1 MSNNAQS
8 SAFAAR
14 FIHTWG
20 CNHRLEEIT
29 GKISLVLS
37 TPPQQKWSSHHR
49 TNITKPLD
57 RTRVA
62 LKKHGMYSK
71 QQQHK
76 LFWSHGQIRSF
87 PVKGKKEKCR
97 QHSVYL
103 LYKELAD
110 YIAKLQP
117 QGWCLPVAL
126 GRARHVPPS
135 SVTSLPQHYPS
146 KLNGTK
152 LCLSSVRYQQ
162 RSTK

>member
-1 MSNNAQS
+1 MGMQPSTGGQ
-8 SAFAAR
+8 F
-14 FIHTWG
+14 
-20 CNHRLEEIT
+20 T

-76 LFWSHGQIRSF
+76 LFGSHSQIRSF

-110 YIAKLQP
+110 YSKTTTPRLVPACCIGACSPCSTLISNK
-117 QGWCLPVAL
+117 
-126 GRARHVPPS
+126 PPS
-135 SVTSLPQHYPS
+135 ALSLKTQWNKTMTQFSPISTEEHQAMPS
-146 KLNGTK
+146 LFWA
-152 LCLSSVRYQQ
+152 S
-162 RSTK
+162 

>member
-1 MSNNAQS
+1 MRKAAHLLPDS
-8 SAFAAR
+8 STHGDATIDQR
-14 FIHTWG
+14 TV
-20 CNHRLEEIT
+20 HRQNFT
-29 GKISLVLS
+29 SLVHS
-37 TPPQQKWSSHHR
+37 TPAEMV
-49 TNITKPLD
+49 ITSQD
-57 RTRVA
+57 
-62 LKKHGMYSK
+62 KHYKTIGSK

-76 LFWSHGQIRSF
+76 LFGSHSQIRSF

-117 QGWCLPVAL
+117 QGWCLHVAF
-126 GRARHVPPS
+126 GHARHVPPS

-162 RSTK
+162 RSKQKNNQQQIEQQHAKIQ